1 MHLKAL
7 VERIVEPIRLQ
18 LVSPQV
24 ETLSLIPSG
33 SAAIVPATWGDF
45 PAEAE
50 LALLALTTRVIAK
63 PLSVAKP
70 VEYCG
75 RVVTMKVLVDPQFYI
90 ALDPLFPLP
99 LVALPDKFW
108 NIYADFVECVDRYMR
123 TTTSTV
129 LSRHYKTKYGRRL
142 MKRSWKLADRLVNI
156 ASPSLRRCEALY
168 FSVRLRAS
176 LAGERAQLGWR

>member
-1 MHLKAL
+1 MYLKTL
-7 VERIVEPIRLQ
+7 VEKIIEPIRLQ
-18 LVSPQV
+18 LVAPPV
-24 ETLSLIPSG
+24 ETTSLVPRG
-33 SAAIVPATWGDF
+33 SAAIVSATWGDF
-45 PAEAE
+45 PPEAE

-63 PLSVAKP
+63 PLSIAEP

-75 RVVTMKVLVDPQFYI
+75 RVVTMKVLVDPQFYV

-108 NIYADFVECVDRYMR
+108 NIYADFVECVDKYMR
-123 TTTSTV
+123 ITTSTV
-129 LSRHYKTKYGRRL
+129 LSHYDKTRYGRRL
-142 MKRSWKLADRLVNI
+142 MKRSWKLADRLVKM